1 MNVAYFLTKR
11 VAFGQQK
18 SFSSFIIKIAVTAIA
33 LSVAVMLITTA
44 TVNGFQNEIS
54 RKIFGFWGHI
64 HINSFGTNRS
74 YDDLR
79 PVSIKQDFY
88 PSIDTIEGISHIQVY
103 AHKAGVMKTDDDIE
117 GIVLKG
123 IGTDFKWDFFE
134 HYMVEGKHFELQDT
148 ITSNHILLSQTT
160 ANRLKLAVDDNIIIY
175 FLKEGERPKP
185 RKFSISGFYKTG
197 LEEYD
202 EKYALIDIKQIQ
214 KLNKWNTDEVGGF
227 EVFIDDVNELDTFND
242 MIYMDMLG
250 HDMRSQTIKEINPN
264 IFEWLS
270 LQDMNERVIL
280 TLMIVVAIINM
291 ITALLILILER
302 TNMIGILKALG
313 ADNWTIRKMFLYNT
327 ALIIGLGLL
336 FGNIIGISFCY
347 LQQYFGFIQ
356 LPEEAYYISVAPVD
370 INFGTILL
378 LNLGTMFVCVVAMI
392 LPTYLVTRINP
403 IKAIRF
409 D

>member
-1 MNVAYFLTKR
+1 MKPLRHAGFT
-11 VAFGQQK
+11 
-18 SFSSFIIKIAVTAIA
+18 
-33 LSVAVMLITTA
+33 LI
-44 TVNGFQNEIS
+44 E
-54 RKIFGFWGHI
+54 
-64 HINSFGTNRS
+64 
-74 YDDLR
+74 
-79 PVSIKQDFY
+79 
-88 PSIDTIEGISHIQVY
+88 
-103 AHKAGVMKTDDDIE
+103 
-117 GIVLKG
+117 
-123 IGTDFKWDFFE
+123 
-134 HYMVEGKHFELQDT
+134 
-148 ITSNHILLSQTT
+148 
-160 ANRLKLAVDDNIIIY
+160 
-175 FLKEGERPKP
+175 
-185 RKFSISGFYKTG
+185 
-197 LEEYD
+197 
-202 EKYALIDIKQIQ
+202 
-214 KLNKWNTDEVGGF
+214 
-227 EVFIDDVNELDTFND
+227 
-242 MIYMDMLG
+242 
-250 HDMRSQTIKEINPN
+250 
-264 IFEWLS
+264 
-270 LQDMNERVIL
+270 
-280 TLMIVVAIINM
+280 LMIVVAIINM

>member
-11 VAFGQQK
+11 MAFGQQK
-18 SFSSFIIKIAVTAIA
+18 SFSSFIIKIAITAIA

-79 PVSIKQDFY
+79 PISTKQDFY
-88 PSIDTIEGISHIQVY
+88 PSMDTIEGISHIQMY

-123 IGTDFKWDFFE
+123 IGSDFKWDFFQ
-134 HYMVEGKHFELQDT
+134 HYIVEGKHFELQDT
-148 ITSNHILLSQTT
+148 VRSKNILLSQTT
-160 ANRLKLAVDDNIIIY
+160 ANRLKLKVDDKIIIY

-185 RKFSISGFYKTG
+185 RKFSISGLYKTG

-214 KLNKWNTDEVGGF
+214 KLNKWNADEVGGF
-227 EVFIDDVNELDTFND
+227 EVFIDDVNELDKFND

-250 HDMRSQTIKEINPN
+250 HDSRSQTIKEINPN

-327 ALIIGLGLL
+327 AIIIGLGLF
-336 FGNIIGISFCY
+336 FGNLIGISFCY
-347 LQQYFGFIQ
+347 LQQHFGFIQ

-370 INFGTILL
+370 INFLTIIM
-378 LNLGTMFVCVVAMI
+378 LNVGTMFVCVIAMI